1 MTCEM
6 ADIAGTP
13 DDADKLTTMNLPML
27 GTLLDMKSPRSPL
40 STTSPVSYVA
50 GKCNCPERSSGS
62 VNSLPVPNS
71 VDHVLLQHV
80 HILGIWVLAEG
91 GSLLRLLFFGHW
103 RWRVDGQ
110 GAREPRAVPRLH
122 GAFYLD

>member
-1 MTCEM
+1 M

-50 GKCNCPERSSGS
+50 GK
-62 VNSLPVPNS
+62 
-71 VDHVLLQHV
+71 
-80 HILGIWVLAEG
+80 
-91 GSLLRLLFFGHW
+91 
-103 RWRVDGQ
+103 
-110 GAREPRAVPRLH
+110 
-122 GAFYLD
+122 